1 MWLLNIV
8 GSRIGR
14 LVAYVSAAIAGVYMI
29 FLAGKSSQRKDRR
42 IDDLEDYKETREN
55 IDEVKPAASRDDAL
69 DRLRDNDQVR

>member
-1 MWLLNIV
+1 MQEQSSLDDDV
-8 GSRIGR
+8 
-14 LVAYVSAAIAGVYMI
+14 AAIAGAYMI